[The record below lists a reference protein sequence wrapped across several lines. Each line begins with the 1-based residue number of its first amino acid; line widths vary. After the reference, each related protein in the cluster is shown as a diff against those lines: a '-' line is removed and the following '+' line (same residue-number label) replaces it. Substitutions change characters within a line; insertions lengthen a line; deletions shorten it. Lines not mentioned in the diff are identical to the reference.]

1 MCLLFFPLV
10 AGKVVGSTRDKMPT
24 DTATAGG
31 EKNDADN
38 PDVSGW

>member
-1 MCLLFFPLV
+1 M
-10 AGKVVGSTRDKMPT
+10 GSTRVNMPI

-38 PDVSGW
+38 PVVTGW